1 MMRWQWQRYY
11 EVHAELPFLIY
22 PQNHSRARRQALE
35 DLFVAVLLLLL
46 LLLLLLHMMNMI

>member
-46 LLLLLLHMMNMI
+46 LLLLHMMNMI